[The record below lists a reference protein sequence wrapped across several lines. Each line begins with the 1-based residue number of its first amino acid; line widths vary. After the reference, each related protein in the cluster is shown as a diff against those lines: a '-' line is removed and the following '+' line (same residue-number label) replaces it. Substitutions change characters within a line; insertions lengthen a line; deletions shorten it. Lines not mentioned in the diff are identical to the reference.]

1 MHSPAPRLIPLSLFV
16 TLFFTACGATPPPAP
31 KLVPPLG
38 SRVELAAGDVWLA
51 TDSQKKRLITGA
63 MLPEEAGISLGE
75 GARAL
80 VRLGDGTGVFMRGGT
95 EILIKNDS
103 VTLEKGELWADVPVD
118 EEDLRRFV
126 ASNAT
131 ITASGAGFD
140 LLLDDKGVQVYV
152 ARGLAVVASSHG
164 RTEVKNGERATVG
177 VGEGAPVVEPV
188 GFWEDW
194 TGGMADRELSVGRG
208 GKGSGRIYGIDRT
221 NPGSAP
227 QELHILTQEVRA
239 IIRDGIAHTTVDQ
252 RFFNP
257 SGSDVEGWY
266 WFTVPEGASV
276 ERFALEV
283 NGYLVEGEMTER
295 NQAAQAYEEAIQ
307 KDFDPAL
314 LEWVEGR
321 TFRARIYPIPAS
333 GERRVVLSYT
343 QFLPLADGIY
353 RYVYPMGGEGEKR
366 IQEFSLQVILGDE
379 GEDYEI
385 ATLQDARVEDDSSMI
400 SMRRSGFVPRS
411 DFLLELRP
419 VEKVDPL
426 RVARYSSGR
435 NEADFVMLRYAPDV
449 DWASVKEVPGDV
461 VVVLDTSAGGGE
473 TERQIRS
480 DAAEAI
486 LRALSDGDRFA
497 VVASDLTPRVV
508 FPDTGLSNA
517 TEENVSLAA
526 EKLSEV
532 SSAGATDL
540 GEMFSVALGLVHEAE
555 QPAVVYVGDG
565 LPTVGETTSMELAE
579 RLRRSLG
586 DSRAR
591 LFTIA
596 VGAEANHSLL
606 ERLSRMGGGRS
617 FRIDT
622 PEQTVQEAIR
632 FVGLVKTPTITEL
645 EIDAGA
651 GLDQSFATVAGKVS
665 EGKEIVL
672 LARTH
677 HKLPETIKI
686 NGRLAGKPFE
696 REYKTELTKGEE
708 HGYVPSLWARMYL
721 ERLMGEGR
729 VENRG
734 TIISL
739 GLSYALM
746 TPYTSFLVL
755 ESDQAYYEAGITRRQ
770 RHHTW
775 TGFDT
780 MDTGM
785 RMAQGTQAGAMGGE
799 QSYDEDVV
807 MEEADGEYWKDEVGY
822 YRRGGEGREAAGMPQ
837 AETAAEPAP
846 PPAPIAQPSP
856 VTPAGGGSSRGHG
869 GLRGKSGGAK
879 RAAKK
884 ESSVSGSISATR
896 LSDRST
902 VSHKPQE
909 PVADPDIGWNRASR
923 PKSRI
928 GTEDDRWDET
938 RSGKDK
944 GGGKRDAKK
953 AARSREKMV
962 ETILEKAIAARPAPR
977 PAAKKLFTTGVCS
990 DASRRPLSQRRLL
1003 WQLRLARVDTTQRL
1017 ASVFFD
1023 AGSQCELP
1031 RWKHQRELLAM
1042 IERRVQTP
1050 TDVYSLLALFDS
1062 YPRLQ
1067 KYLRKRIIRR
1077 TLDPDMTMHL
1087 YEPSTIDWYSVRRG
1101 LAAMESPKKRLE
1113 KLRKILEHSPEDP
1126 AGRALLI
1133 ELLLDLDEVEEA
1145 RAVASRLR
1153 RDEQAGPL
1161 VLGTL
1166 CDLQSE
1172 VGMEN
1177 EARRTCSELVEFNE
1191 TDPSARARL
1200 GDLFL
1205 RHGWYEAAYSQYST
1219 LVAMLVD
1226 SPEASLRLAM
1236 AAAGMGKVDEA
1247 LRIERRVAAGEGET
1261 GPRDPRRW
1269 ARLHSAI
1276 KLARMMIAAGGS
1288 DDGEQRKALE
1298 RSLKRT
1304 QNFSDPMT
1312 LVLLVWEDFDADLKL
1327 VARRGKE
1334 DYTVS
1339 DLVEST
1345 ETGLVMVDLGRNP
1358 PKDVDLT
1365 VEIASTPLRRAV
1377 PFSLVSIVWDGEK
1390 FSVSEKKGALKPRS
1404 EKVAAAR

>member
-1 MHSPAPRLIPLSLFV
+1 MHSHVPRLISLSLFIA
-16 TLFFTACGATPPPAP
+16 LFFTACGGPPPPAP

-38 SRVELAAGDVWLA
+38 SRMELAAGDVWLV
-51 TDSQKKRLITGA
+51 TDSEKKRLITGA
-63 MLPEEAGISLGE
+63 MLPEEAGISLGD

-95 EILIKNDS
+95 EILIKDDS
-103 VTLEKGELWADVPVD
+103 VTLKSGELWADVPAD
-118 EEDLRRFV
+118 EENLRRFV
-126 ASNAT
+126 VSNTT

-140 LLLDDKGVQVYV
+140 LLLDDKGVHVYV
-152 ARGLAVVASSHG
+152 ARGLAVVASPHG
-164 RTEVKNGERATVG
+164 REEVQNGERATVG
-177 VGEGAPVVEPV
+177 LGEGAPVVEPV

-208 GKGSGRIYGIDRT
+208 GKGSGRIYGIDRA

-257 SGSDVEGWY
+257 SNSDVEGWY

-295 NQAAQAYEEAIQ
+295 NQAAEAYEEAIQ

-379 GEDYEI
+379 GENYEI

-426 RVARYSSGR
+426 RVVRYSSGR

-449 DWASVKEVPGDV
+449 DWAAVKEVPGDV

-508 FPDTGLSNA
+508 FPDTGLINA
-517 TEENVSLAA
+517 TEENVSLAT

-565 LPTVGETTSMELAE
+565 RPTVGETTSMELAE

-632 FVGLVKTPTITEL
+632 FVGLVKTPTITDL
-645 EIDAGA
+645 SIDAGA

-677 HKLPETIKI
+677 HKLPEKI
-686 NGRLAGKPFE
+686 RISGRLAGESFE
-696 REYKTELTKGEE
+696 REYETEVVKGEE

-755 ESDQAYYEAGITRRQ
+755 ESDQAYYEAGIARRH

-780 MDTGM
+780 VDTGM
-785 RMAQGTQAGAMGGE
+785 RMAQVSQPGAGGSE

-807 MEEADGEYWKDEVGY
+807 MEEADGEYWNDELGH
-822 YRRGGEGREAAGMPQ
+822 YRQEKSRDVRSSEV
-837 AETAAEPAP
+837 AEPAP
-846 PPAPIAQPSP
+846 PPAPKAAPSP
-856 VTPAGGGSSRGHG
+856 VTTVDASSSSGYG
-869 GLRGKSGGAK
+869 GLRGKSGGARRAK
-879 RAAKK
+879 RKAVKK
-884 ESSVSGSISATR
+884 ESRGTGSISGKRTLDR
-896 LSDRST
+896 LTTNRPLQD
-902 VSHKPQE
+902 Q
-909 PVADPDIGWNRASR
+909 ADDSSIAWSRARHS
-923 PKSRI
+923 KSSI
-928 GTEDDRWDET
+928 VTGGEVLSKLGTGR
-938 RSGKDK
+938 GKKDK
-944 GGGKRDAKK
+944 KKK
-953 AARSREKMV
+953 AESREKMV
-962 ETILEKAIAARPAPR
+962 ERILEKAIAARPAPR
-977 PAAKKLFTTGVCS
+977 PAVKNLFTRGVCS

-1003 WQLRLARVDTTQRL
+1003 WQLRLARADTTQRL
-1017 ASVFFD
+1017 AAVFFD

-1050 TDVYSLLALFDS
+1050 SDVYSLLALFDS

-1101 LAAMESPKKRLE
+1101 LAAMESPKKRLV

-1133 ELLLDLDEVEEA
+1133 ELLLDVDEVEEA

-1172 VGMEN
+1172 VGMEE

-1205 RHGWYEAAYSQYST
+1205 RHGWYEAAYRQYRT
-1219 LVAMLVD
+1219 LVAMLGE
-1226 SPEASLRLAM
+1226 SPEAALRLAM

-1276 KLARMMIAAGGS
+1276 KLARMMMAPDGS
-1288 DDGEQRKALE
+1288 DGGDQKKALE

-1304 QNFSDPMT
+1304 RNFSDPMT

-1339 DLVEST
+1339 DRVEST
-1345 ETGLVMVDLGRNP
+1345 ETGLVMIDLGRKP

-1365 VEIASTPLRRAV
+1365 VEIASVPLRRAV

-1390 FSVSEKKGALKPRS
+1390 FSVSEKKGTLKPRAQ
-1404 EKVAAAR
+1404 KVIAGR